1 MSHPNDMGEIE
12 RIKSVVGKYFPI
24 YDVRVSFEALTFF
37 ISPVLENLDENFE
50 KLRRE
55 LKHQRY
61 LPLLRNQYGEY
72 IIQVVRLPE
81 IKTRSVWI
89 NRIMLVITFASTVF
103 AGGYL
108 WSGYKDTDLF
118 VASNYLWGGLFF
130 AIPLLTILGV
140 HEMGHYFTSKKH
152 GVDASLPFFIPS
164 VPPLGTFGAFI
175 SMREPIP
182 NRRAL
187 LEIGIAGP
195 LAGLAV
201 TIPVTLLGLFLTVEG
216 NVHTGGVG
224 PEGALGLSIQ
234 PLFFIFTYI
243 IPIKEGVALHP
254 MAFAAWVGYL
264 VTAINLLPAGQLDG
278 GHIARALFGENA
290 RYLSYATIGA
300 LFILGL
306 FYPGWLFFGLII
318 VFLGLRHPAP
328 LNDITRLERK
338 RLVVGAL
345 TLSLIFVT
353 FVPVPV
359 VTITP
364 DYSFQVHV
372 EGSNNTSAH
381 AGEEVIFTLFIE
393 NTGNTDIHLQMN
405 VIQVPSGWGAVLYP
419 ANESGDSATN
429 NLEMEIPY
437 SGNATVIL
445 RVDVPDGLSGKTKV
459 LLLETSSPAM
469 VQRIY
474 FTITVD

>member
-1 MSHPNDMGEIE
+1 MSHPNDMDEIE
-12 RIKSVVGKYFPI
+12 RIKSIVGKYFPI

-37 ISPVLENLDENFE
+37 ISPVLDSLDENFDR
-50 KLRRE
+50 LRYE
-55 LKHQRY
+55 LKQRRY
-61 LPLLRNQYGEY
+61 LPMLKNQYGEY
-72 IIQVVRLPE
+72 IIQVVKLPE

-89 NRIMLVITFASTVF
+89 NRVMLLITFASTVF

-108 WSGYKDTDLF
+108 WSGYKGTELF
-118 VASNYLWGGLFF
+118 AASNFLWGGLFF
-130 AIPLLTILGV
+130 AVPLLTILGV
-140 HEMGHYFTSKKH
+140 HEMGHYLTSKKH

-201 TIPVTLLGLFLTVEG
+201 TIPITLLGLFLTVEENIQIG
-216 NVHTGGVG
+216 VVG

-234 PLFFIFTYI
+234 PLFYLFTYI
-243 IPIKEGVALHP
+243 IPVKEGVALHP

-278 GHIARALFGENA
+278 GHIARALLGENA
-290 RYLSYATIGA
+290 RYLSYATIGV

-306 FYPGWLFFGLII
+306 FYPGWLFFAIII
-318 VFLGLRHPAP
+318 VFLGLHHPDP
-328 LNDITRLERK
+328 LNDITRLDRK
-338 RLVVGAL
+338 RLVVGVL
-345 TLSLIFVT
+345 TLSLVFVT

-359 VTITP
+359 VTIAP

-372 EGSNNTSAH
+372 EGSNNTTVS
-381 AGEEVIFTLFIE
+381 AGEDAVFTLFIE
-393 NTGNTDIHLQMN
+393 NTGNTDINLQMN
-405 VIQVPSGWGAVLYP
+405 VIQVPSGWGAILYP
-419 ANESGDSATN
+419 ANGNSLNATN

-445 RVDVPDGLSGKTKV
+445 KVEVPDNISNTTRV
-459 LLLETSSPAM
+459 LLLEASSPGM
-469 VQRIY
+469 TERIQ
-474 FTITVD
+474 FTINVV